1 MNSGAYRE
9 KITIEQGTVS
19 VDSIG
24 NRTTTWTTFWR
35 GFAYVNMLSGSEY
48 WAAAQVKA
56 EETVQFVLRY
66 STSLRRFRVKAS
78 GAVPR
83 RRLQYL
89 KRGQRAVQKR
99 ISQAENGEGEVNV
112 N

>member
-24 NRTTTWTTFWR
+24 NRSTTWTTFWR

-66 STSLRRFRVKAS
+66 SNQLAALSSKGFRVLFRGDAYNIS
-78 GAVPR
+78 SVDNV
-83 RRLQYL
+83 QYRNESL
-89 KRGQRAVQKR
+89 KLRTEKVK
-99 ISQAENGEGEVNV
+99 
-112 N
+112 